1 MEKSFWNWRQTVL
14 EQVRFRPDH
23 PAIAKELTAHYED
36 HVRDL
41 ERLGYEAELAKDRAL
56 QAMGDAETV
65 GAALDRAHKPW
76 LGWLW
81 RLSRWLLWGML
92 VLFIGVLVFSG
103 ERFQLAWDQTRGQL
117 EWTEPVSNAERV
129 ELEHGTFY
137 LAPGP
142 VWEEEGRVYA
152 EVRLW
157 LELDR
162 PRNNYYPSGLL
173 SYMEVSDDRGSIPV
187 YQQNK
192 EDFTWPTCNFWRL
205 PGGTSAGWTRYQETM
220 ELTLD
225 HTPRW
230 VELSYPYGGNDWTLR
245 AEWEVDG

>member
-1 MEKSFWNWRQTVL
+1 MEKSFWSWRQTVL

-41 ERLGYEAELAKDRAL
+41 ERLGYEAELARERAL
-56 QAMGDAETV
+56 QAMGDAEIV

-81 RLSRWLLWGML
+81 RLSRWLLWG
-92 VLFIGVLVFSG
+92 VLAMSIGVLVFSG
-103 ERFQLAWDQTRGQL
+103 ERFQQAWDRTRGQQ

-142 VWEEEGRVYA
+142 VWEEEGRVLA
-152 EVRLW
+152 EVQLW
-157 LELDR
+157 LELDW

-173 SYMEVSDDRGSIPV
+173 SYMEVSDDRGASQCFSRTRRI
-187 YQQNK
+187 
-192 EDFTWPTCNFWRL
+192 T
-205 PGGTSAGWTRYQETM
+205 PGPPAISGNSPAGRTRAG
-220 ELTLD
+220 
-225 HTPRW
+225 PGISGPW
-230 VELSYPYGGNDWTLR
+230 S
-245 AEWEVDG
+245 